1 VGAGPLARAHVL
13 FVHSS
18 SGRYGADRQLALLAS
33 GLDPDRYR
41 AIVVLP
47 PGELA
52 CDLRASGA
60 EVIERSPAVLR
71 RGVGSPRGV
80 ASLTADLARDGAA
93 LGRLIRRRE
102 VALVHS
108 NTSVVLSGAAAA
120 AAAGVPHVWHVRELY
135 SRYPALWPAYRRGLR
150 TAAALPCVSWAV
162 AGQFGSDPRARVVYD
177 GLAID
182 ARRAP
187 SGPARAALGL
197 PADAPVI
204 AVLGRISDWKG
215 QDLLVRAL
223 STRILRDRG
232 AIGVIAGEPWPGAE
246 TRRQRVLALARRLGV
261 DDRLALVGFR
271 EDVETVYGAADVV
284 AVPSTAPDPLPN
296 TALEAAAA
304 GCAVVAAAHGGLPEI
319 IRDGETGRL
328 FAPGD
333 AAALARAIAEL
344 LDDEGERKRLGAAA
358 AADVRVRF
366 DPARLTAEMQSLYDA
381 VRSSGRWAPG
391 RRFRPRRWRRSR

>member
-1 VGAGPLARAHVL
+1 
-13 FVHSS
+13 VHSS
-18 SGRYGADRQLALLAS
+18 SGRYGADRQLALLTS

-41 AIVVLP
+41 PIVVLP
-47 PGELA
+47 AGELA
-52 CDLRASGA
+52 CDLRAAGA
-60 EVIERSPAVLR
+60 EVIERSPAVIR

-80 ASLTADLARDGAA
+80 ASLAADLARDSAA
-93 LGRLIRRRE
+93 LGRLVRRRE

-162 AGQFGSDPRARVVYD
+162 AGQFGADPRARVVYD

-182 ARRAP
+182 ARRAA

-246 TRRQRVLALARRLGV
+246 TRRQRVLSLARRLGV

-328 FAPGD
+328 FDPGD
-333 AAALARAIAEL
+333 AAGLARAIAEL
-344 LDDEGERKRLGAAA
+344 LDDEGERERLGAAA
-358 AADVRVRF
+358 AADVRARF
-366 DPARLTAEMQSLYDA
+366 DPARLVAEIQALYDA
-381 VRSSGRWAPG
+381 VRSSDRWAPG
-391 RRFRPRRWRRSR
+391 RRFRPRRRRRSR